1 MPRTMLTCQ
10 RTISYAA
17 LDYTTD
23 TQDSDDHQKCIN
35 KKLLKIK
42 IDK

>member
-23 TQDSDDHQKCIN
+23 TQDSDDH
-35 KKLLKIK
+35 
-42 IDK
+42 